1 MSTAETMAQ
10 TSGDTGEYGTGDIFH
25 RQESQVRS
33 YCRSFDAVLNSARGS
48 IVRDVRGRE
57 YIDFLA
63 GAGSLNYGHND
74 PDLKRAL
81 LAYISGDGIAHSL
94 DLHTAAKGDF
104 LEALAALVLA
114 PRDLE
119 YRVQFTGPTGTNAV
133 EAALKLARKVTGRRN
148 VIAFTHGFHGV
159 SLGALAATANGHHR
173 MASTTSLPDV
183 TRMPY
188 DGCFGDDIDTADL
201 LEQLLDDPSSGIDP
215 PAAVLLETVQGEGGL
230 NVASPRWLRRIAAIA
245 KRHGAL
251 LIVDD
256 IQAGCGRTGTFFS
269 FEPAQIVP
277 DLITMSKSLSG
288 LGLPLAVLLI
298 RPDLDV
304 WEPGEHNGTFRGNN
318 HAFVTAR
325 AALEKFW
332 ADDLLSQTVA
342 AHSRRVTRELRR
354 MSAYVPG
361 SRLKGR
367 GMMQGLDVLS
377 GEAATEIRRQC
388 LADGLIIESSGAHD
402 EVLKVFAPLT
412 TPDDVLAQGLGILF
426 DAVVASSYMTEDFP
440 APSQGVKAANG

>member
-1 MSTAETMAQ
+1 MSTAETTAQ
-10 TSGDTGEYGTGDIFH
+10 AGGPAQECHLGDVFDT
-25 RQESQVRS
+25 QESRVRS
-33 YCRSFDAVLNSARGS
+33 YCRSLDAVLTTALGS
-48 IVRDVRGRE
+48 VVRDSRGRE

-81 LAYISGDGIAHSL
+81 LAYISRDGITHSL
-94 DLHTAAKGDF
+94 DLHTTAKRDF
-104 LEALAALVLA
+104 LESFEALVLA
-114 PRDLE
+114 PCGLE
-119 YRVQFTGPTGTNAV
+119 HRVQFTGPTGTNAV

-173 MASTTSLPDV
+173 MAATTSLPDV

-188 DGCFGDDIDTADL
+188 DGCFGEGVDTAEL
-201 LEQLLDDPSSGIDP
+201 LAQLLDDPCSGIDP
-215 PAAVLLETVQGEGGL
+215 PAAILLETVQGEGGL
-230 NVASPRWLRRIAAIA
+230 DVASPRWLRRVAAIA
-245 KRHGAL
+245 RRHGSL

-277 DLITMSKSLSG
+277 DLVTLSKSLSG
-288 LGLPLAVLLI
+288 MGLPLSVVLI

-325 AALEKFW
+325 AALEKSW
-332 ADDLLSQTVA
+332 ADDVLSTAVA
-342 AHSRRVTRELRR
+342 ARARTVSRELAR
-354 MSAYVPG
+354 MAEFVPG
-361 SRLKGR
+361 ARLKGR
-367 GMMQGLDVLS
+367 GMMQGLDVVS
-377 GEAATEIRRQC
+377 GTVATEVRRRC
-388 LADGLIIESSGAHD
+388 VADGLIIESSGSD
-402 EVLKVFAPLT
+402 DQVLKVLAPLT
-412 TPDDVLAQGLGILF
+412 TPDEVLAQGLAILF
-426 DAVVASSYMTEDFP
+426 DAVVTSSYLAGDFP
-440 APSQGVKAANG
+440 RASTERSAAHG